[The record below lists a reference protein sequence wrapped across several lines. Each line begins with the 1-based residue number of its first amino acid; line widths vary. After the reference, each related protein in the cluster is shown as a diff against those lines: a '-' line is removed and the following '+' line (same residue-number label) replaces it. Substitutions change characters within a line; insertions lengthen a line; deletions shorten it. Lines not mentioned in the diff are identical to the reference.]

1 MTQTGSIP
9 KIDLPGV
16 TVRLEALRE
25 AIGLSKGDFAASC
38 GLDASSYSK
47 VLNHTK
53 PLKSDYAYALAAA
66 WGVTMDYFYRGD
78 LSKID
83 DHLRNKIL
91 AHMNPKE
98 E

>member
-1 MTQTGSIP
+1 MTQQGSIP

-16 TVRLEALRE
+16 MVRLEALR
-25 AIGLSKGDFAASC
+25 AALALSKSDFAASC

-47 VLNHTK
+47 VLGLTK
-53 PLKSDYAYALAAA
+53 PLKSDHAYALAAA

-78 LSKID
+78 LSRID
-83 DHLRNKIL
+83 EALRAKIL
-91 AHMNPKE
+91 MHLNTRE